1 MMEGYVNSSSDSV
14 SSTRGDHWLLAVNA
28 RIERAERQQQRQQL
42 LDRLYRT
49 DKVTRW

>member
-1 MMEGYVNSSSDSV
+1 VTPEFWLCILALIGVAY
-14 SSTRGDHWLLAVNA
+14 GLLAVNA